1 MKKSILNRI
10 NAINE
15 MLPKV
20 NQSDEIPSTY
30 AGGTFPYYIELNA
43 PIRVKNQFVYISE
56 EKSQY
61 GYGFDKRYNV
71 NNEGSLE
78 QLMYDLTQI
87 KRAFTRTIK
96 TL

>member
-1 MKKSILNRI
+1 MKKSLLNRI

-20 NQSDEIPSTY
+20 AQSEEIPYTY
-30 AGGTFPYYIELNA
+30 AGGTFPYYIQLDA

-56 EKSQY
+56 EKSRF

-78 QLMYDLTQI
+78 QLSYDLTQI
-87 KRAFTRTIK
+87 KRAFNRTIK